1 MRSAVSR
8 LPSATVSPSFA
19 SAALAAALLGVALGA
34 RGGNALERTAIV
46 ELLLIAAGAGVV
58 CAAIA
63 FGRRGRLDGVA
74 ALAAFAALAAIT
86 ALSVGWS
93 IAPDISYVEAGRTFA
108 YLATF
113 AGAVALARL
122 APTGAATVARGIV
135 LAAVAICAYGL
146 ATRVWPASFE
156 ELAFS
161 GRIGQPF
168 DYWNALAGVAALGIV
183 PALWLGA
190 RRAGSVLGRT
200 LAFPATG
207 LLIVTLII
215 AQSRGALA
223 GAAVGCVLWLVLVP
237 LRLRSLAILI
247 TAGTV
252 AAPVVAWALS
262 KDPFRIGLQP
272 LSARESIAGE
282 FGLMLAALVV
292 VLLAV
297 GVVAEAVSARRQPS
311 LRTRFRAGAAVAV
324 VVALLPLALITS
336 VATSDRGLTGT
347 ISDRV
352 DELTSDRAAPPT
364 GGGRLGSVA
373 SERWGYWRE
382 AFDAF
387 DERPLAGLGAGSFE
401 IARLAHRDS
410 AGAARRAHGFV
421 PQTLSDV
428 GLLGAL
434 AAALLLAAWLV
445 AAARATGLQPRR
457 WWRPTTAE
465 RPPWTSERAALVA
478 LALAAIVY
486 GIQSTS
492 DWTWFVPGLTTIAL
506 VAAGFVAGRGPLI
519 GRQAFDV
526 GHAAE
531 FDPATAGRAWPG
543 PPQLFACAA
552 IGLIALFCGWAIWQ
566 PVAADR
572 ALARSYELTN
582 DGEPVAALREAA
594 DARDLDPYSVEPFYA
609 AADAFVAIDRQR
621 EAIASLSRAAA
632 ERPRDPEP
640 WLRIATVQLDWRDAP
655 GAALAAAERALRRDP
670 YSAQAVAIRDRSA
683 QLVAERNATPAV
695 PSTSTP

>member
-8 LPSATVSPSFA
+8 LPSAIVSSSFA
-19 SAALAAALLGVALGA
+19 SAALAAALFGVAVGA
-34 RGGNALERTAIV
+34 GGGSTLERTTIV
-46 ELLLIAAGAGVV
+46 ELLLIAAGSALV

-63 FGRRGRLDGVA
+63 FGRRGRLDGG
-74 ALAAFAALAAIT
+74 AAIVAFGALT
-86 ALSVGWS
+86 AIAALSVGWS
-93 IAPDISYVEAGRTFA
+93 IAPDLSYVEAGRTLA

-113 AGAVALARL
+113 AGGIALARL
-122 APTGAATVARGIV
+122 APTGAVAIARGIV

-168 DYWNALAGVAALGIV
+168 DYWNALAGVAVVGIV

-190 RRAGSVLGRT
+190 RRAGSPLGRA

-207 LLIVTLII
+207 LLIATLLI

-223 GAAVGCVLWLVLVP
+223 GALVGCALWLVLVP
-237 LRLRSLAILI
+237 LRLRSLVVLI
-247 TAGTV
+247 AAGAA

-272 LSARESIAGE
+272 LSAREAIAGE

-297 GVVAEAVSARRQPS
+297 GVLVEAVGARRLPS
-311 LRTRFRAGAAVAV
+311 LKMRFRAGAAVAV
-324 VVALLPLALITS
+324 VVALVPLALITS

-352 DELTSDRAAPPT
+352 DELTSDSAAPPT

-373 SERWGYWRE
+373 SERFGYWRE

-387 DERPLAGLGAGSFE
+387 DERPFAGLGAGSFE
-401 IARLAHRDS
+401 LARLAHRDGS
-410 AGAARRAHGFV
+410 GGARRAHGFV

-428 GLLGAL
+428 GLLGGL
-434 AAALLLAAWLV
+434 AALLLLAAWLV

-457 WWRPTTAE
+457 WWRPMAAK
-465 RPPWTSERAALVA
+465 RPPWTSERAALAA
-478 LALAAIVY
+478 LGLAAIVY
-486 GIQSTS
+486 GVQSAT

-506 VAAGFVAGRGPLI
+506 VAAGFVAGRGPL
-519 GRQAFDV
+519 V
-526 GHAAE
+526 GDTPGVAAAE
-531 FDPATAGRAWPG
+531 PSTSRHRQPAPAR
-543 PPQLFACAA
+543 LLACAA
-552 IGLIALFCGWAIWQ
+552 VALIALFCGWAIWQ

-572 ALARSYELTN
+572 ALARSYELT
-582 DGEPVAALREAA
+582 DAGDPVAALREAA
-594 DARDLDPYSVEPFYA
+594 DARDLNPYSLGPFYA
-609 AADAFVAIDRQR
+609 AATALTAIDHRRQ
-621 EAIASLSRAAA
+621 AIASLRRAAA

-640 WLRIATVQLDWRDAP
+640 WLRIATLEIDRRP
-655 GAALAAAERALRRDP
+655 IAALAAAEQALRRDP
-670 YSAQAVAIRDRSA
+670 HSAQAVAIRDRA
-683 QLVAERNATPAV
+683 GQLLAERRAAAAAA
-695 PSTSTP
+695 PSTTTP